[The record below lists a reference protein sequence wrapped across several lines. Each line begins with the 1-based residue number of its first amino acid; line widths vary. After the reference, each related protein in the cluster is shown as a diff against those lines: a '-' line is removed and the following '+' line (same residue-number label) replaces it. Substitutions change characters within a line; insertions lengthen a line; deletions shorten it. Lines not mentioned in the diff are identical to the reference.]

1 MSSPAAAA
9 TGSLGPQHKLHESGG
24 GMRGAVRVLR
34 CQRMPLTST
43 SLRPRLFDVATAAR
57 PSVNPRNPSTTR
69 DAACRT
75 APMSC
80 PLLSSAAPAVRCQS
94 RKSRQSRQL
103 RVGALAA
110 LALSPRLGR
119 ARSAQPEP
127 HQQPSPPN
135 LDAPYRQA
143 RPAVSNAVRSPR
155 NAFVVCCPLASP
167 VLPTLSAGSACV
179 SGRWG
184 RRSARKAIFSWC
196 NCNAKGKKSICT

>member
-1 MSSPAAAA
+1 MLLPRVPPPPATVTIAADAAIAAAIVVTADSPARMSSPAAAA

-24 GMRGAVRVLR
+24 GMGGAVRVLR

-94 RKSRQSRQL
+94 RKSRQSWHL

-119 ARSAQPEP
+119 ARYAQPEP

-135 LDAPYRQA
+135 
-143 RPAVSNAVRSPR
+143 SP
-155 NAFVVCCPLASP
+155 
-167 VLPTLSAGSACV
+167 T
-179 SGRWG
+179 
-184 RRSARKAIFSWC
+184 
-196 NCNAKGKKSICT
+196 